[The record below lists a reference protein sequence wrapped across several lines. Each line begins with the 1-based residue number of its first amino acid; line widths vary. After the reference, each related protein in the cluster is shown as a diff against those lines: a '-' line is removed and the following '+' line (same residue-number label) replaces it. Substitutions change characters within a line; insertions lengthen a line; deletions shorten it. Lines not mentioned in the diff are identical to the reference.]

1 MGKEKMKIYQPIGT
15 EFESS
20 LRVLLILNELKNLQ
34 LDEKQIVC
42 IDFIAIYAADFGLLD
57 ENLHGNGLFRFSEFS
72 AKSRL
77 ISNSLKKLVLNSAIS
92 FSTNKLG
99 FLYFSNNTGDNIV
112 NKIND
117 EYSSQYRIALKE
129 VINRFPSLDVNEMQS
144 EIYLIT
150 LNALEDHN
158 G

>member
-1 MGKEKMKIYQPIGT
+1 MGEEKMKTYQPIGT

-20 LRVLLILNELKNLQ
+20 LRILLILNELKNLQ

-42 IDFIAIYAADFGLLD
+42 IDFIAIYAADFELLD

-99 FLYFSNNTGDNIV
+99 FLYFANTSGNNIV

-117 EYSSQYRIALKE
+117 EYSNQYRIALNEIIKK
-129 VINRFPSLDVNEMQS
+129 FPSLDVNDMQS
-144 EIYLIT
+144 EIYRIT
-150 LNALEDHN
+150 LNALEEQN